1 MKSQAQKDYERIEKA
16 IHFALEHFKS
26 QPTLE
31 QMAKAVEL
39 GPHHFQRLFK
49 EWVGVSPKK
58 FIQFISLGYAKELLK
73 QQTSLLEAAH
83 QIGLSGS
90 ARLHDLFITIEGMTP
105 GEYKDGGANLLI
117 RYQLSVCQF
126 GKIIV
131 GSTHKGVCFLSF
143 YRSEKEALKKLK
155 SEFPRAQLRAESDD
169 FQLRA
174 LSIFNEDWTK
184 VESVKLHLAAT
195 PFQLKVWQT
204 LLLIPCGELTTY
216 QDIARYLKSPNSS
229 RAVGNAIGKNPIAF
243 LIPCHRVIRST
254 GLLGGYRWGLPRK
267 AAIIGWEAVKK

>member
-1 MKSQAQKDYERIEKA
+1 MKSQVQKDYERIEKA

-58 FIQFISLGYAKELLK
+58 FIQFISLDYAKELLK
-73 QQTSLLEAAH
+73 QQTSLLEVAY
-83 QIGLSGS
+83 QVGLSGS

-131 GSTHKGVCFLSF
+131 ASTHKGVCFLSF
-143 YRSEKEALKKLK
+143 YKSKSEALKKLK
-155 SEFPRAQLRAESDD
+155 SEFPCAQLRAESDD

-184 VESVKLHLAAT
+184 IENVKLHLAAT

-204 LLLIPCGELTTY
+204 LLLIPSGELTTY
-216 QDIARYLKSPNSS
+216 QDIAKHLKRPNSS